1 MKLERTSRTS
11 VMLRL
16 SGRAYSVT
24 AVILIVS
31 VLNLCWVTAGANH
44 QGSKGPSVSGTGAT
58 ATGSQKLR
66 PGLKQGKQVGP
77 IESQVGPF

>member
-31 VLNLCWVTAGANH
+31 VLNLCWVTASANT
-44 QGSKGPSVSGTGAT
+44 QGSKGPFVTEAGAT
-58 ATGSQKLR
+58 ATGGQKLR
-66 PGLKQGKQVGP
+66 PGPKQGKQVGP